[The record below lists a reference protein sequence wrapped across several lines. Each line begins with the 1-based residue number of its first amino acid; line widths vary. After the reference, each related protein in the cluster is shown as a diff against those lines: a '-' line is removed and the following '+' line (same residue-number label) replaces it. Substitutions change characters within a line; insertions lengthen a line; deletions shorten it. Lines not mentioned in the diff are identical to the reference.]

1 MHVLNNGATTTSTE
15 TTVGG
20 SVNKYATTETTE
32 VSQEG
37 SGNGKVVSQSTT
49 TDTSATGHPVIR
61 SQVNT
66 HPSTTE
72 LAAVDTSSSEAP
84 PVSDPQNICNGGS
97 FHIRDAAKRV
107 CLHVKGNIAADG
119 TFAVSTTA
127 RMPVVTMPC
136 NTASQNQ
143 IFTWAAGAH
152 SGTITH
158 VATGKVLAV
167 PSADVVDGTAVLL
180 ADQMPNNEEGDDQQ
194 RWAWSDA
201 ADGGVI
207 VSAAN
212 EAYQITDSKVNADA
226 NVGLP
231 VHMWHLAA
239 SLPSGSPNAAWMASC
254 NSQ

>member
-1 MHVLNNGATTTSTE
+1 MAIAACLHVLTIHSASSQFATTT
-15 TTVGG
+15 
-20 SVNKYATTETTE
+20 TTE

-37 SGNGKVVSQSTT
+37 TGNGKVISQSTT
-49 TDTSATGHPVIR
+49 TDTSATGHPIIR
-61 SQVNT
+61 TQMNT

-72 LAAVDTSSSEAP
+72 LPAVDTSSSEAP
-84 PVSDPQNICNGGS
+84 PVADPNQVCNGGS
-97 FHIRDAAKRV
+97 FHIRDASKRI
-107 CLHVKGNIAADG
+107 CLHIKGTIAADG
-119 TFAVSTTA
+119 SFAISTTA
-127 RMPVVTMPC
+127 KMPVVTMAC
-136 NTASQNQ
+136 DASSQNQ

-167 PSADVVDGTAVLL
+167 PTSDVVDGTPLVL
-180 ADQMPNNEEGDDQQ
+180 ADAKADDEDGDDQQ

-201 ADGGVI
+201 VDGGVI
-207 VSAAN
+207 VSAAD
-212 EAYQITDSKVNADA
+212 EAFEITDSKVNPDA

-239 SLPSGSPNAAWMASC
+239 SLPSGRPNAAWMASC